1 MANIEHGYRSPA
13 ARLSGIAAAIGGA
26 ALIGIMLMT
35 VADIAGRHLG
45 FPAIRGLAEWSGL
58 ATILLATFGLSYCFL
73 VGGHIVIDIATAWMK
88 PGTVR
93 RIDAAWSAAGAL
105 VLLVLAIQVAREGV
119 ASAQS
124 GETSAA
130 LAWSPLVY
138 ALPAAAGFA
147 GGAVTC
153 LVMAF
158 LGGRR
163 SADSTH

>member
-1 MANIEHGYRSPA
+1 MANIEHGFRSPA
-13 ARLSGIAAAIGGA
+13 ARVSGLAAAIGGA

-45 FPAIRGLAEWSGL
+45 FTAIRGLAEWSGL

-88 PGTVR
+88 PAVVR
-93 RIDAAWSAAGAL
+93 RIDAAWSAAGGLLLLAL
-105 VLLVLAIQVAREGV
+105 AVQVAREGL
-119 ASAQS
+119 ASARS

-130 LAWSPLVY
+130 LAWSPLAY

-147 GGAVTC
+147 GGALTC
-153 LVMAF
+153 LVLAF

-163 SADSTH
+163 AADPNP